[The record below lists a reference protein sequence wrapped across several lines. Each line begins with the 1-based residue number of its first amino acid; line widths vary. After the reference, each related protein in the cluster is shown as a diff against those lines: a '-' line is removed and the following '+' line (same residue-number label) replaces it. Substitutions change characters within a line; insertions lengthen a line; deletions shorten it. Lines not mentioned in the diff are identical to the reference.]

1 MTRPTRAPGE
11 LPFDHELIEPL
22 VATRTDTLIYWCAV
36 MVAAALA
43 IMAVMMVAGVAGY
56 LYTRWLS

>member
-22 VATRTDTLIYWCAV
+22 VATRTDTLIHWCAV
-36 MVAAALA
+36 TVAVALTT
-43 IMAVMMVAGVAGY
+43 MAVMTVAGVAVY
-56 LYTRWLS
+56 FSRWLA

>member
-36 MVAAALA
+36 TVAVALTT
-43 IMAVMMVAGVAGY
+43 MAVMTVAGVAGY
-56 LYTRWLS
+56 IYTRWLA